1 MPQHQLQKN
10 WFREPLARL
19 PNASLIRQSF
29 AVTCTHQRTEAT
41 ALDKVIYELF
51 GFVSHFYKYMAPQS
65 MSECVSVSGEWSVKS
80 VLFHL
85 RITEVMQ
92 SCERYLPHQT
102 DLLLDKIIILL
113 CWGSFKL
120 G

>member
-10 WFREPLARL
+10 CFGEPLARL

-65 MSECVSVSGEWSVKS
+65 MSESACMSGEWRVKS
-80 VLFHL
+80 ELFL
-85 RITEVMQ
+85 LQITEAMQ
-92 SCERYLPHQT
+92 CCECNTSSNRPALR
-102 DLLLDKIIILL
+102 
-113 CWGSFKL
+113 
-120 G
+120 